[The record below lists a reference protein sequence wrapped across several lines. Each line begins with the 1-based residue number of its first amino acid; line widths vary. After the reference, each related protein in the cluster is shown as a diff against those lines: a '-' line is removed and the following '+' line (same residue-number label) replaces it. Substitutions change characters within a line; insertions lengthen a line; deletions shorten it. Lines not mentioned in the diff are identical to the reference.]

1 MAPLWSQPWL
11 PSRPGLAAQY
21 ENVAL
26 LVDLGFLQQCRAHS
40 IGLFL
45 VYAFAADVRE

>member
-1 MAPLWSQPWL
+1 MTPLWSQPWL

-26 LVDLGFLQQCRAHS
+26 LVDLGFLQQCRTHS

-45 VYAFAADVRE
+45 VYAFAADVQE